1 MDKTQLYW
9 LFLKFIGGEYI
20 DIEGLYLKPERIL
33 RDGNTIEFLIHN
45 PNDISFYIGVVGEEL
60 DEILLDFSKFTNH
73 KFKYHIDTN
82 YPDIYFNKTLEND
95 IQSYLNSKTTLKL
108 RSGWGEIVEI
118 KGKSVGFYT
127 EHDYDRI
134 IIWNNFTPKSAFV
147 FDTRTDEIT
156 EDDINICVD
165 KYIQIIESTSS
176 YFESDEV
183 YQEIDEILHDYPL
196 ISTDW
201 IAQVYHTGFMN
212 LP

>member
-9 LFLKFIGGEYI
+9 LFLKFIEGEYI

-33 RDGNTIEFLIHN
+33 RDGNTIEFSIHN
-45 PNDISFYIGVVGEEL
+45 PNDISFYLGVVGEYL
-60 DEILLDFSKFTNH
+60 DDILFDFSKFVNH

-82 YPDIYFNKTLEND
+82 YPDIYFNKTLENN
-95 IQSYLNSKTTLKL
+95 IQTYLNSKTTLKL
-108 RSGWGEIVEI
+108 KSDWGEIVEI

-134 IIWNNFTPKSAFV
+134 IIWNKFTPKSTFV

-165 KYIQIIESTSS
+165 RYIQIIESTSS
-176 YFESDEV
+176 YLESDEV
-183 YQEIDEILHDYPL
+183 YQEMDEILHDYPL

-201 IAQVYHTGFMN
+201 IVQVYHTGFMN

>member
-33 RDGNTIEFLIHN
+33 RDGNTIEFSIHN

-60 DEILLDFSKFTNH
+60 NEILLDFSKFVNH

-82 YPDIYFNKTLEND
+82 YPDIYFNKTLENN
-95 IQSYLNSKTTLKL
+95 IQTYLNSKTTLKL
-108 RSGWGEIVEI
+108 RSVWGEVVEI
-118 KGKSVGFYT
+118 KGKSIGFYT

-134 IIWNNFTPKSAFV
+134 IIWNNFTPKSGFV

-196 ISTDW
+196 ISTDY
-201 IAQVYHTGFMN
+201 IAQVYHTGFIN